1 MYITLYKFSVSIY
14 NIIIIIIIHSF
25 GHSILGG
32 GYILK
37 NTILKTFLLK
47 Q

>member
-1 MYITLYKFSVSIY
+1 MYITLYKFSVSVY

-32 GYILK
+32 GIHFEK
-37 NTILKTFLLK
+37 
-47 Q
+47 

>member
-14 NIIIIIIIHSF
+14 NIIIIIIIIHSF

-32 GYILK
+32 GD
-37 NTILKTFLLK
+37 TFWK
-47 Q
+47 IQFWKHFY